1 MKATYVEVKTEP
13 YDGMVGRH
21 IVTEQFGEYENY
33 YVESR
38 EIFKDPIT
46 DDGTKKSATGL
57 LFVGLDDNLEV
68 ALYDKVSWKEERMG
82 LLQTIYKDGEYLNV
96 VSFEEIRE
104 RLKK

>member
-21 IVTEQFGEYENY
+21 IVTEEFGKYENY

-57 LFVGLDDNLEV
+57 LRVKTAEGGYALVDRQTWEGEAVGD
-68 ALYDKVSWKEERMG
+68 
-82 LLQTIYKDGEYLNV
+82 LQTIYSNGNFEHRTSLN
-96 VSFEEIRE
+96 EIRE
-104 RLKK
+104 RLKKA